1 MAEEGAAKCV
11 MRLSRLLDTVE
22 AVQFCGL
29 TISNLAS
36 DRNAQV
42 ELLVEAGAI
51 NVLMGWL
58 EKQTNKPRGKETR
71 ILTDWLKRIWVK
83 MRIRF

>member
-36 DRNAQV
+36 DRNAQ

-51 NVLMGWL
+51 NILMGWL
-58 EKQTNKPRGKETR
+58 EKQTNKPKKQKKQR
-71 ILTDWLKRIWVK
+71 ISTD
-83 MRIRF
+83 